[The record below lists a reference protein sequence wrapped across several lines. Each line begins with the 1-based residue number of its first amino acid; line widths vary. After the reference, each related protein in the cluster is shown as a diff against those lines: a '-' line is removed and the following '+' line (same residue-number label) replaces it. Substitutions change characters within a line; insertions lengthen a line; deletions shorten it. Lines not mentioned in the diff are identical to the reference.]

1 MIFIIGV
8 SNMVVWF
15 VVGFV
20 IDRFWVNFFVIN
32 NFVLM
37 IGGIMIFVVFFYNSF
52 VVLIIYSIVFGVFI
66 GVYV

>member
-20 IDRFWVNFFVIN
+20 IDRLWVNFFVIN

>member
-20 IDRFWVNFFVIN
+20 IDRLWVNFFVIN

-52 VVLIIYSIVFGVFI
+52 VVLIMYSIVFGVFI